1 MEKEAAAWAT
11 AAAAARAP
19 ESHGTAGKWARSSD
33 CDETAGDFISRLPDD
48 ILGTIISLL
57 PTKDGGRTQAL
68 SRRWRHL
75 WLSAPLNLE
84 VRNRPP
90 RYFPGVPVLT
100 SIVPR
105 AAISEI
111 LSRHPGPT
119 RRLYINC
126 PRSGFLF
133 FRAQEWFQSR
143 ALANLQELDISHAY
157 CPLLEIV
164 LRSAS
169 TILVAKISH
178 CDPPGKKLTLFLV
191 SIIADAFHR
200 LLSGCHA
207 LESLYMAE
215 VRAAGC
221 LHVSSPTI
229 TTIIFRHSSSEKT
242 ELVIEDAPCLLRLL
256 LTDCKRDDCVTVR
269 VISAPNLKILGPFL
283 VVASK
288 LLLFQG
294 INSIS
299 STNSMRTLKVLAL
312 KPSGDKLLATLN
324 ILRWFPCLEKL
335 CIIFHKHYEMHEENE
350 PQYDPLYPI
359 EFLESHL
366 KKVVFKS
373 FQGYRRQ
380 VEFARFFVL
389 NAKVL
394 LQVENRASRHARFE
408 FRTTSMPIN
417 MSMISQWLNPFRP
430 IHRVGA

>member
-1 MEKEAAAWAT
+1 MAPPVAL
-11 AAAAARAP
+11 RA
-19 ESHGTAGKWARSSD
+19 S
-33 CDETAGDFISRLPDD
+33 
-48 ILGTIISLL
+48 
-57 PTKDGGRTQAL
+57 Q
-68 SRRWRHL
+68 
-75 WLSAPLNLE
+75 
-84 VRNRPP
+84 P
-90 RYFPGVPVLT
+90 R
-100 SIVPR
+100 
-105 AAISEI
+105 
-111 LSRHPGPT
+111 GPQPST
-119 RRLYINC
+119 
-126 PRSGFLF
+126 P
-133 FRAQEWFQSR
+133 EWFQSR
-143 ALANLQELDISHAY
+143 ALANLQELDISHAYCPLLDISHAY

-178 CDPPGKKLTLFLV
+178 CDLPGEIVPCMNFPLLKKLTLFYI
-191 SIIADAFHR
+191 SISQDAFHR
-200 LLSGCHA
+200 LLSCCHA

-221 LHVSSPTI
+221 LRVSSPTI

-256 LTDCKRDDCVTVR
+256 LTGCNRDDCVTVR

-283 VVASK
+283 VVVSK

-294 INSIS
+294 INSVS

-312 KPSGDKLLATLN
+312 KPSGDKLLAVLN
-324 ILRWFPCLEKL
+324 ILSSLVSNSFNILPLL
-335 CIIFHKHYEMHEENE
+335 PVSQFHKQYEMHEENE
-350 PQYDPLYPI
+350 PQYNLLYPI
-359 EFLESHL
+359 ECLESHL

-394 LQVENRASRHARFE
+394 DKMEFEVYNHYRSEMVAYEYRLLQVENRASRHARFE

-417 MSMISQWLNPFRP
+417 MSTISQWLPFRP
-430 IHRVGA
+430 IHRVDA